1 MYGIELTDDYL
12 ETISEETLH
21 YNLSTMTVGPL
32 HELMTYRQKG
42 RAEKKQSTSKRD
54 KDFIR
59 EYLKVELP
67 KYLDYALH
75 NRYRKD

>member
-1 MYGIELTDDYL
+1 MYGVNLDEEYL

-21 YNLSTMTVGPL
+21 HNLSSMTIGPL
-32 HELMTYRQKG
+32 HELMMYRQKG
-42 RAEKKQSTSKRD
+42 RNEKKSPTSKRD

-59 EYLKVELP
+59 EYLKSELP
-67 KYLDYALH
+67 KYLDYALY